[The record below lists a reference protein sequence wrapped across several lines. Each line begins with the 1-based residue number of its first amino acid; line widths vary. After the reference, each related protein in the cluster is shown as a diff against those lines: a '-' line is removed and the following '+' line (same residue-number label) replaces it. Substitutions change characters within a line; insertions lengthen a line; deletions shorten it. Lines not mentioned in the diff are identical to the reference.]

1 MNSLRGMPIRF
12 RILGVLFVL
21 SIVNYLLRNNLSI
34 ALPSIRQ
41 EFGFTSTE
49 LGWILG
55 SFNLSYALFQLPGG
69 IYGEVFGPRRAMA
82 LIAVSWGVLTFLT
95 GFAPALMVAS
105 ATGAMVSLIVI
116 RVFLGATNAPLF
128 PITAGAFA

>member
-1 MNSLRGMPIRF
+1 MLMKGLRRFPVRF

-34 ALPSIRQ
+34 ALPSIRH

-69 IYGEVFGPRRAMA
+69 IYGDVYGPRRAMA
-82 LIAVSWGVLTFLT
+82 WIAISWGVLTFLT
-95 GFAPALMVAS
+95 GFAPALMAAS
-105 ATGAMVSLIVI
+105 TAGAIVSLIVA
-116 RVFLGATNAPLF
+116 AT
-128 PITAGAFA
+128 